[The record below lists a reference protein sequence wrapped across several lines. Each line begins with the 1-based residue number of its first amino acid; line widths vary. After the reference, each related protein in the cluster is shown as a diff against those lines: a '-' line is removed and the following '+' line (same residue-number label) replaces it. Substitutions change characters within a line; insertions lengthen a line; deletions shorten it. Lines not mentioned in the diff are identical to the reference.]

1 MTNSAMEGLSALR
14 SPRQFVMSTLW
25 TLIGWLASA
34 ASLYCAML
42 AFVPDASLTSA
53 LFATV
58 TSTLVLLVPSTPGYI
73 GVLEWAIRDSLVLFG
88 WSPEAALAC
97 AISFHFMELVVM
109 NVSGVVC
116 LVREGLSWSAA
127 VAEARRASAERPEA
141 LPAMEEAG

>member
-1 MTNSAMEGLSALR
+1 
-14 SPRQFVMSTLW
+14 
-25 TLIGWLASA
+25 
-34 ASLYCAML
+34 ML

-73 GVLEWAIRDSLVLFG
+73 GVLEWALRDSLVLFG

-97 AISFHFMELVVM
+97 AISFHFMELAVM

-116 LVREGLSWSAA
+116 LVREGLSWSSMMST
-127 VAEARRASAERPEA
+127 VREAEARHDVAVAVED
-141 LPAMEEAG
+141 